1 MFGLLLNWKFWLA
14 AIIIIIV
21 IRFLVGSTKKD
32 PPPYEDEEQQKDP
45 ELAEIAISYIP
56 EIEDPISPEI
66 SNDNSIVDEPEIYYE
81 EDPVTPK
88 EVEIEV
94 NLMDNGRSS
103 VGEHLTA
110 QALKV
115 ILNGREILR
124 NVRPKFLR
132 NKTGYPMEIDCYC
145 PELKIGV
152 EYNGIGHYQYPNPFH
167 YTEKEFEEQVERDI
181 LKRQLADKNGI
192 TIFTVP
198 CTIDAVK
205 YNEKKNK
212 YVTVKRTRKERYD
225 LILNYLKEQLKVLN
239 L

>member
-1 MFGLLLNWKFWLA
+1 MLGLLLNWKFWLA
-14 AIIIIIV
+14 AIVIIIV
-21 IRFLVGSTKKD
+21 LRCLVGSSKKD
-32 PPPYEDEEQQKDP
+32 PPPYEDEEEQKDP
-45 ELAEIAISYIP
+45 ELAEIAISIIP
-56 EIEDPISPEI
+56 SPKI
-66 SNDNSIVDEPEIYYE
+66 VASSIVEEETNPPSEEINLPLE
-81 EDPVTPK
+81 E
-88 EVEIEV
+88 EV

-115 ILNGREILR
+115 ILNGKEILR
-124 NVRPKFLR
+124 NIRPKFLR
-132 NKTGYPMEIDCYC
+132 NKTGYLMEIDCYC

-167 YTEKEFEEQVERDI
+167 STEKEFEEQVERDI

-205 YNEKKNK
+205 YSEKKNK
-212 YVTVKRTRKERYD
+212 YVTVKRTRQERYD
-225 LILNYLKEQLKVLN
+225 LILNYLREQLKVLN
-239 L
+239 I